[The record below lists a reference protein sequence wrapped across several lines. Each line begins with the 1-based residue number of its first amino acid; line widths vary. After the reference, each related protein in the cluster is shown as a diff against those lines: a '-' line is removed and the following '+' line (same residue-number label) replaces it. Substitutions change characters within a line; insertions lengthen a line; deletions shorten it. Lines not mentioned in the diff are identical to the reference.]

1 MSGEQPVAAPSVAC
15 CEEQDMPPTHT
26 TPPPTVLESRRFGSL
41 EVQADRIVTFPAGLL
56 GFEEFHDYLRVAP
69 EALAPLTFLVAC
81 EDPDVAFPVL
91 PCTLC
96 LADYAPKLPPEALA
110 AVGVREG
117 DGLEVLA
124 ICALAPDTGTLHANL
139 QGPVLIN
146 PVERLGCQVVLHDSP
161 YSLRHLLGKV

>member
-1 MSGEQPVAAPSVAC
+1 MSGEHPVAAPFAAC
-15 CEEQDMPPTHT
+15 REEQDMPPTRT
-26 TPPPTVLESRRFGSL
+26 APPPTVLQSRRFGRL

-81 EDPDVAFPVL
+81 DDPDVAFPIL
-91 PCTLC
+91 PVEMC
-96 LADYAPKLPPEALA
+96 LADYAPKLPSDALEALGA
-110 AVGVREG
+110 RGG
-117 DGLEVLA
+117 DALEVRA
-124 ICALAPDTGTLHANL
+124 ICALAPDTGTRHANL